1 MVLGHTD
8 QGILVPG
15 FVAVGAGDGQ
25 LKEPQEKGGRQLFV
39 GLVISD
45 QDEHVQVAAHLLV
58 EPVGQELR
66 YRPPLYP
73 YLPNLMPQPCSLCP
87 HSSP

>member
-15 FVAVGAGDGQ
+15 FIVVNAGDGQ
-25 LKEPQEKGGRQLFV
+25 LEESQEKDGGQLFV
-39 GLVISD
+39 GLVISN

-66 YRPPLYP
+66 
-73 YLPNLMPQPCSLCP
+73 
-87 HSSP
+87 